1 MTRQIKVGQIWRN
14 KATGE
19 LVKVLKVGSSL
30 IRVIDREG
38 GDYGTQQN
46 IDKDVLLNKYTF
58 YKNA

>member
-1 MTRQIKVGQIWRN
+1 MSTQIKVGQIWRE

-30 IRVIDREG
+30 IRVQDREG
-38 GDYGTQQN
+38 SDYGTQRD
-46 IDKDVLLNKYTF
+46 IKKDILLNKYVL

>member
-1 MTRQIKVGQIWRN
+1 MTTQIKVGQIWRE

-30 IRVIDREG
+30 IRVQDREG
-38 GDYGTQQN
+38 SNYGTQRDV
-46 IDKDVLLNKYTF
+46 DKDVLKNKYTL